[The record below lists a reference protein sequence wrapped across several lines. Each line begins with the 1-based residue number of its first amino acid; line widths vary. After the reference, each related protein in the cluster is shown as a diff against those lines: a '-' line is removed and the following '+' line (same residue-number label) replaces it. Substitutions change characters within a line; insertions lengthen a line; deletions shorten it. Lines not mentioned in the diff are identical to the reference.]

1 MTWLAPIALV
11 LYLALGWQFYRSRLS
26 RRAPAY
32 PSVEHTLLTLA
43 LALHG
48 LALWPG
54 FIALPLH
61 FGAAEALSLT
71 AWLAM
76 LVYLVGHLAYQLEG
90 IQPALLG
97 MVALLLAASIVL
109 PQGHALGY
117 PQNIVSRLHFFSAML
132 AYAVLAIATGVAVL
146 IRMADRRLHKAA
158 ANLLVQTL
166 PPLLALER
174 LLFACVYAGFAL
186 LSVALITGT
195 FYAEHI
201 YGPHR
206 GLWHKAIFSA
216 LAWLAYGGLI
226 FGRVRS
232 GWRGQRAAN
241 WALAGFALLLLGYI
255 GTRLV
260 LDAIL
265 QRP

>member
-11 LYLALGWQFYRSRLS
+11 LYLALGWQFCRSRLT
-26 RRAPAY
+26 RHAVARPTL
-32 PSVEHTLLTLA
+32 EHSLLIVA

-48 LALWPG
+48 LALWPD
-54 FIALPLH
+54 FVTLPLR

-76 LVYLVGHLAYQLEG
+76 LIYLVGHLAYRLEG
-90 IQPALLG
+90 IQPALIG
-97 MVALLLAASIVL
+97 MVALLLAASLLL
-109 PQGHALGY
+109 PPGHALDY

-132 AYAVLAIATGVAVL
+132 AYAVLTIAAGVALL
-146 IRMADRRLHKAA
+146 IRLADRRLHRAA
-158 ANLLVQTL
+158 ASLLIQTL
-166 PPLLALER
+166 PPLLALEK

-186 LSVALITGT
+186 LTIALATGALFT
-195 FYAEHI
+195 EYI

-206 GLWHKAIFSA
+206 GLSHKAVFSV
-216 LAWLAYGGLI
+216 LAWLVYGGLI
-226 FGRVRS
+226 FGRFRS

-241 WALAGFALLLLGYI
+241 WALGGFALMLLGYI

-260 LDAIL
+260 LDVIL
-265 QRP
+265 HRG